1 MLLDRLDRDPA
12 VAASKYEDL
21 RQKIVHLLRWR
32 GCIESHVDDLA
43 DVTLDR
49 IASKISSGEQIENLN
64 AFAAGVARFVW
75 LEYSRKNRTDA
86 VGDDLPETP
95 VDPDVE
101 SLDDEDPRVTCLR
114 RCFATKFDDTEQQI
128 VLGYYDTDAGEKT
141 KDARKRLAESLG
153 FTLNVLKVRAC
164 RLRMRLEACIND
176 CVGRVTDPRRI
187 DTRKQEAV

>member
-1 MLLDRLDRDPA
+1 
-12 VAASKYEDL
+12 
-21 RQKIVHLLRWR
+21 
-32 GCIESHVDDLA
+32 
-43 DVTLDR
+43 
-49 IASKISSGEQIENLN
+49 
-64 AFAAGVARFVW
+64 
-75 LEYSRKNRTDA
+75 
-86 VGDDLPETP
+86 
-95 VDPDVE
+95 
-101 SLDDEDPRVTCLR
+101 
-114 RCFATKFDDTEQQI
+114 